1 MRRPA
6 IAWWVL
12 VLALLLPAALLS
24 VVRLL
29 EPSSGWA
36 IRLVAFTPLAL
47 PLYAAALLLLGIALL
62 HRRDRTVLMGPL
74 LVAMVGLG
82 LHAWWFSPQVLGAD
96 PSAARGAEPVTV
108 MTANLMA
115 GRGDAISLMAEA
127 SDAGVDIL
135 VVEEITP
142 GSLADME
149 RVGLKDVMP
158 YRVGNPV
165 DGVEGTMVFS
175 REPMGE
181 PTRLRTVYGSWE
193 VTVDDLTV
201 FGVHAFAPVSPDA
214 WRDDH
219 AAILSAAVD
228 AQPDLIIGDFNAT
241 ADHEPMQALAD
252 AGFRDAAELAN
263 EGWQPTWPAN
273 GLYSLL
279 GIPLP
284 TTARIDHV
292 LVASSLAVLGTRTVL
307 LEGTDHRAL
316 IAEVAAV
323 PAP

>member
-1 MRRPA
+1 MRYRG
-6 IAWWVL
+6 IAFWLL

-36 IRLVAFTPLAL
+36 IQMVALTPLAL

-62 HRRDRTVLMGPL
+62 SRRERTVLIVPAL
-74 LVAMVGLG
+74 LAVVGLG
-82 LHAWWFSPQVLGAD
+82 LHAWWYSPQLLGAS
-96 PSAARGAEPVTV
+96 PPAAEGAEPITV
-108 MTANLMA
+108 MTTNLSA

-142 GSLADME
+142 GSLAEME
-149 RVGLKDVMP
+149 RVGLKDVLP
-158 YRVGNPV
+158 YRVGDPV

-181 PTRLRTVYGSWE
+181 SARLRTVYGSWE
-193 VTVDDLTV
+193 VTVGDLTV
-201 FGVHAFAPVSPDA
+201 FGVHAFAPVIPAA
-214 WRDDH
+214 WGDDH

-228 AQPDLIIGDFNAT
+228 AQPDLIVGDFNAT
-241 ADHEPMQALAD
+241 ADHAPLQALAD

-273 GLYSLL
+273 GLYSVL

-284 TTARIDHV
+284 PFARIDHV
-292 LVASSLAVLGTRTVL
+292 LVASSLAVLGTRTVP

-316 IAEVAAV
+316 IAEVATK
-323 PAP
+323 